1 MIASQAPL
9 AVGVV
14 ASVCTIAIFLLP
26 LRATVQSV
34 RRQRSLANLGTPW
47 TDVAIFA
54 RVLFYASLAHLV
66 EIAFWAL
73 LFMIC
78 GEITDFGVS

>member
-1 MIASQAPL
+1 
-9 AVGVV
+9 VV
-14 ASVCTIAIFLLP
+14 
-26 LRATVQSV
+26 
-34 RRQRSLANLGTPW
+34 
-47 TDVAIFA
+47 IFA
-54 RVLFYASLAHLV
+54 RVVFYASLAHLV